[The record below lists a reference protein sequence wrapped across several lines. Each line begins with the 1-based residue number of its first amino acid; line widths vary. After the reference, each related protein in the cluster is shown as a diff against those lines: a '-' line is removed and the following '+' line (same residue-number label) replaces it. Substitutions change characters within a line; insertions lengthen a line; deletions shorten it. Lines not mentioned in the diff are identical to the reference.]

1 VFFTVVEQGSMA
13 KAARALGV
21 PQPAVSEVIAG
32 LEHTLETRLLDRH
45 SHGVEP
51 TIYGDAL
58 LRCTI
63 AVFDELTQGV
73 RDIAFLS
80 DPAGASCGSAA
91 RNRSRPPCFRRSSG
105 ASPNSIR
112 ASVSTWRRSRSRPLC
127 CCATGRSIVLTRRRS
142 QRLDQ
147 EPPEDLA
154 RDLLFNDELV
164 LAVGAQSRW
173 ARRRRIDLA
182 DLVNERWILTAP
194 ETWNYEVVGAAFQM
208 RGLPMPDISVKTL
221 SLNLRT
227 SLIAAGDDITA
238 LPKSVVR
245 ICGDRFALNRTGS
258 SVCWVAYEPGGLKS
272 LQRSDEGRC
281 IQRQG

>member
-1 VFFTVVEQGSMA
+1 MLPAIIRRFSKQYPRVSLDVAEVTL
-13 KAARALGV
+13 AAPLLLRDRALD
-21 PQPAVSEVIAG
+21 
-32 LEHTLETRLLDRH
+32 L
-45 SHGVEP
+45 
-51 TIYGDAL
+51 
-58 LRCTI
+58 
-63 AVFDELTQGV
+63 
-73 RDIAFLS
+73 
-80 DPAGASCGSAA
+80 
-91 RNRSRPPCFRRSSG
+91 
-105 ASPNSIR
+105 
-112 ASVSTWRRSRSRPLC
+112 
-127 CCATGRSIVLTRRRS
+127 VLTRRRS